1 MKRRGRPPKSPEERR
16 EQRLDLRVSE
26 AEKETFRLAAASSQQ
41 DLSVWI
47 RVQLHRAVAD
57 ASVDNSEQDSE
68 SDGEDD
74 AE

>member
-1 MKRRGRPPKSPEERR
+1 MKRRGRPPKPPEKRR

-26 AEKETFRLAAASSQQ
+26 AEKEMFKLAAASSQQ

-47 RVQLHRAVAD
+47 RVQLHRTAAD
-57 ASVDNSEQDSE
+57 ALGDNSERDSE

-74 AE
+74 A